1 MGQVVKLA
9 DRRTRKGAS
18 GSATRLLD
26 EKTYFCMACDTDRFL
41 LYPGGRVQCAHCGA
55 QMENL
60 QVSDSAPPETR

>member
-1 MGQVVKLA
+1 MGQLVKLA
-9 DRRTRKGAS
+9 DRRTPKRAS

-60 QVSDSAPPETR
+60 QISDSAPPEKR

>member
-9 DRRTRKGAS
+9 ERKGRRAGGAS
-18 GSATRLLD
+18 RLL
-26 EKTYFCMACDTDRFL
+26 EERTYFCMACDTDHFL

-60 QVSDSAPPETR
+60 QISDSAPPETR